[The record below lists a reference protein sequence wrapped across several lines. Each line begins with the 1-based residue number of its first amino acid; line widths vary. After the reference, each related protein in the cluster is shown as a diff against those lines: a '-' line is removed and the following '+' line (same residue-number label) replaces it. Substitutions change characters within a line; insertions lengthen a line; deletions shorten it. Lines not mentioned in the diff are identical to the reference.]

1 MRYGLKNR
9 MIIGAALLVLTGI
22 SGWTGTAGADE
33 FVDRVKAD
41 TQWLSGYGTRQVGT
55 PAHARLQDDLLARIR
70 EIPNVQVWTHEF
82 PVVVPVYG
90 DTYLEVQGETL
101 AGTHPIYPVWPDVA
115 RLNTTTLDGIRGKL
129 VYVAEAAFESLPAK
143 GLQGNIAVMEMSAYH
158 TYRRVFDFGAA
169 AVILLESETNGEPF
183 VSSSQS
189 LYKPRYYVPAG
200 PLAEALRAGTLS
212 QGRIVCSGEW
222 KSVMARNIYAA
233 VKPADAAKAQV
244 PYAVVAPY
252 DSMSRVAGI
261 APGADAAL
269 DLATVLNLLRD
280 EAGQPTRPLVFG
292 FLDAYHVNQMGMRYM
307 AAMLTVTPD
316 CRTRK
321 LHADIE
327 KEHLDDYLAAA
338 EELHH
343 FTDVDEGLASLHDRY
358 AAKYIRRLYKDAVG
372 PELLRLK
379 KLQGELRLASKRI
392 ATENT
397 PAVREEIL
405 STLEESTGWLLTHH
419 RQELPVS
426 AFEAIQDAKAFVEK
440 GDPAASETVGPW
452 DAFEDGKAHAGKLL
466 AAFSDPLRSRNRI
479 LEAVYS
485 EKLSVATNDLPV
497 ARMLWSRMKE
507 RIEGQL
513 GAQEQRGAFFE
524 PMDQL
529 RKSIVS
535 FFGLEGDPSNT
546 AAAEFVVGLD
556 LSDCGFQV
564 GPGALCG
571 YNRID
576 TSSRDLTRAMRF
588 AVKRGDIWPE
598 GSPMRRVVNID
609 AIGGREGGA
618 GWLGRRALVTSAA
631 LSFGLQ
637 GVTWVTDDADRQR
650 MDSPLDDYERL
661 DWQRIEPQ
669 FAATQRFLQWL
680 FTTGDF
686 RPDFKP
692 LSQISAPWR
701 HGMGRVVGISAG
713 ETVPR
718 VPRPGFL
725 VTLGGTA
732 ADQDGIR
739 RHEFTWTGYDGS
751 FRIPLIPGEVY
762 KDHKKLNMVA
772 YKLDGAGAITEA
784 LTTTESLVSTR
795 LATTFSLGSAPG
807 EQLPRVVTFEC
818 AELNGPSF
826 FDVRFLEPLSEGT
839 LLDAVRGGRPKQA
852 SFSVGK
858 DGQMW
863 GLVEPGIRWQ
873 LILKAG
879 AARVRMAL
887 LNALPDGRKLGK
899 SLRETFQ
906 RGMPVTEK
914 LASIPELVSVRDI
927 AALNEWRLTDFRA
940 AGIKSEKIDSIRM
953 ATREAM
959 EAADAAIARDDG
971 AALKRASSQ
980 ALANEIRAYQA
991 VTDMGLDISRG
1002 AIFLMLMLVPFCVAM
1017 ERLLFASA
1025 RIERQIVGAMAIFT
1039 SMTVLLWSFHPAF
1052 RISAQPLVIV
1062 MSFTILSMSVVVIS
1076 MVLKRF
1082 KASVREFQSSLAE
1095 GSGANMSRG
1104 GVVGS
1109 AIFLGIANMRK
1120 RKVRTLL
1127 TGTTIVLVTFAL
1139 LCFSSASSYVDKKDF
1154 KLENVK
1160 AENPSVLVRRPT
1172 SGPLSWEAVPAIHN
1186 LLGGRAADIGE
1197 RAWLGGGLGEA
1208 TWRLYVI
1215 DPRTG
1220 KQVPLLGALGLPPIE
1235 NKLTGI
1241 DRVLTDWQTF
1251 AEDGGCYLPAD
1262 IAELLGVKV
1271 GDVVVIRGD
1280 ELVVR
1285 GVFDPVRLEDE
1296 IRMLD
1301 GQPITPYDYSR
1312 QEQDWINRDSQD
1324 SIEQE
1329 TASAAAMQPSG
1340 NLLDQ
1345 LIPARSLII
1354 LPTDNLRRLGGTLRS
1369 VGIACSSLEQATDV
1383 ANELMK
1389 TIVYPAY
1396 YSNRSG
1402 GVSVVVATPLVAV
1415 PPKNLAIPLV
1425 IAALII
1431 FTTMLNSVS
1440 ERKKEIYVYTS
1451 LGLAPTHV
1459 GALFVAEAL
1468 TYGLMGAV
1476 FGYIA
1481 GQGTA
1486 SVLTGLGLMEGITL
1500 NYSGTAVIKTML
1512 LVQGVVV
1519 LSAIV
1524 PAIAAGR
1531 IAAPS
1536 SDMDWKVPKP
1546 ENGVIRDMLPFTV
1559 SPSAAAGL
1567 TAFMYEYLEAHRD
1580 GVLGAFDVDRIRLL
1594 PAGTD
1599 GTLAA
1604 LETRLWL
1611 EPFDMGVRQRMRFS
1625 VNAPEDGVCS
1635 ISIAITHE
1643 AGTPTMWWRLN
1654 KPFFMDL
1661 RCQLLGWRKLS
1672 KELMLQYL
1680 EQAAERMKAEGT
1692 AAV

>member
-1 MRYGLKNR
+1 MS
-9 MIIGAALLVLTGI
+9 AA
-22 SGWTGTAGADE
+22 GTNE

-41 TQWLSGYGTRQVGT
+41 TQWLSGYETRQVGT
-55 PAHARLQDDLLARIR
+55 PAHARLQDDLLARVR
-70 EIPNVQVWTHEF
+70 EIPGVQVWTHEF

-90 DTYLEVQGETL
+90 ETYIEIQGETL
-101 AGTHPIYPVWPDVA
+101 AGKHAIFPIWPDVA
-115 RLNTTTLDGIRGKL
+115 RLNTTPLGGIQGKL
-129 VYVAEAAFESLPAK
+129 VYVEEAAFESLPAK
-143 GLQGNIAVMEMSAYH
+143 GLKGNIAVMEMAAYH
-158 TYRRVFDFGAA
+158 AYRRVFDFGAA
-169 AVILLESETNGEPF
+169 AVIFLESDMIGDPF
-183 VSSSQS
+183 VSASQS
-189 LYKPRYYVPAG
+189 LFKPRYYVPAG
-200 PLAEALRAGTLS
+200 PLAEALRAGALS
-212 QGRIVCSGEW
+212 QGRIVCRGEW
-222 KSVMARNIYAA
+222 KRAMARNIYAG
-233 VKPADAAKAQV
+233 VKPADAAKAET

-280 EAGQPTRPLVFG
+280 EAVQPSRNLVFG
-292 FLDAYHVNQMGMRYM
+292 FLDAYHINQMGMRYM

-321 LHADIE
+321 QHADIE
-327 KEHLDDYLAAA
+327 TEHLDDYLAAA

-343 FTDVDEGLASLHDRY
+343 FNDVDEGLATLHDRY
-358 AAKYIRRLYKDAVG
+358 AAKHIRRLYKDAVG

-379 KLQGELRLASKRI
+379 KLQGELRLASKRLI

-397 PAVREEIL
+397 PAVREDIL
-405 STLEESTGWLLTHH
+405 STLAEATAWLLTHH
-419 RQELPVS
+419 RQELPDT
-426 AFEAIQDAKAFVEK
+426 AYEAIHAAQAFVKQQE
-440 GDPAASETVGPW
+440 PANSETIGAW
-452 DAFEDGKAHAGKLL
+452 DAFEEGKAHAGSLL
-466 AAFSDPLRSRNRI
+466 AVFSDPLRSRNRI

-497 ARMLWSRMKE
+497 ARMLWSRMTE

-513 GAQEQRGAFFE
+513 GVQEQRGVFFE

-529 RKSIVS
+529 RQAIVS
-535 FFGLEGDPSNT
+535 FFGLEGDLATLP
-546 AAAEFVVGLD
+546 AASFVVGLD

-564 GPGALCG
+564 GPGSLCG

-598 GSPMRRVVNID
+598 DSPMRRVVNID

-650 MDSPLDDYERL
+650 MDSPLDDFDRL
-661 DWQRIEPQ
+661 DWGRIEPQ
-669 FAATQRFLQWL
+669 FAATQRFLEWL
-680 FTTGDF
+680 FKTDDF

-692 LSQISAPWR
+692 LNQISAPWR

-725 VTLGGTA
+725 VTLGGVA

-739 RHEFTWTGYDGS
+739 RHEFTWTEYDGS
-751 FRIPLIPGEVY
+751 FRVPLIPGEVY
-762 KDHKKLNMVA
+762 KDHKILNMVA
-772 YKLDGAGAITEA
+772 YRLDGTGAIVEA

-795 LATTFSLGSAPG
+795 LATTFSLTTPPG

-826 FDVRFLEPLSEGT
+826 FDVRFLEPLREGT

-879 AARVRMAL
+879 AARIRMAL
-887 LNALPDGRKLGK
+887 LNALPDGRELGK
-899 SLRETFQ
+899 TLRETFQ
-906 RGMPVTEK
+906 RGMPVTEQ

-971 AALKRASSQ
+971 ATLKRAASQ

-991 VTDMGLDISRG
+991 VKDMGLDISRG

-1025 RIERQIVGAMAIFT
+1025 RIERQIAGALSIFAG
-1039 SMTVLLWSFHPAF
+1039 MTVLLWSFHPAF

-1139 LCFSSASSYVDKKDF
+1139 LCFSSTSSYVDKKDF

-1160 AENPSVLVRRPT
+1160 TATPSVLVRRPT
-1172 SGPLSWEAVPAIHN
+1172 SGPLAWEAVPAIHN
-1186 LLGGRAADIGE
+1186 LLGGREGDIGE
-1197 RAWLGGGLGEA
+1197 RAWLGGTQGQA

-1220 KQVPLLGALGLPPIE
+1220 KQVPMLGALGLPPIE
-1235 NKLTGI
+1235 HKLTGI
-1241 DRVLTDWQTF
+1241 DRVLTNWQTF
-1251 AEDGGCYLPAD
+1251 AEAGGCYLPEDTAK
-1262 IAELLGVKV
+1262 LLGVAV

-1301 GQPITPYDYSR
+1301 GQPIMPYDYTR

-1324 SIEQE
+1324 AIEQE

-1340 NLLDQ
+1340 NILDQ

-1354 LPTDNLRRLGGTLRS
+1354 LPTDNIRRFGGTLRS
-1369 VGIACSSLEQATDV
+1369 VGIACSSLAQASDV

-1396 YSNRSG
+1396 YSNRDG
-1402 GVSVVVATPLVAV
+1402 GVSVVVATPLVAI

-1559 SPSAAAGL
+1559 SPSAAPGL

-1580 GVLGAFDVDRIRLL
+1580 GVLGAFDVDHIRLL

-1611 EPFDMGVRQRMRFS
+1611 EPFDMGVRQNMRFS

-1635 ISIAITHE
+1635 ISIAISHE
-1643 AGTPTMWWRLN
+1643 AGTPNMWWRLN

-1672 KELMLQYL
+1672 QELMRQYI
-1680 EQAAERMKAEGT
+1680 EQASGRMKAEGS